1 MTSSRTNE
9 IGDKSGRSR
18 FSETLELCLGVLEY
32 DENKEYVEKA
42 LAIRMEISDKVEE
55 ASS

>member
-32 DENKEYVEKA
+32 DKTKEYVEKA
-42 LAIRMEISDKVEE
+42 LAIRMEISDKMGE